1 LNLSEGFSEEFLV
14 VLVEAAEGET
24 KRVVG
29 FLLTEVNASNPCR
42 VFKFTKMLFKHVLP
56 K

>member
-1 LNLSEGFSEEFLV
+1 MNLSEGFSEEFLI

-24 KRVVG
+24 ERVVG
-29 FLLTEVNASNPCR
+29 FLLTEVNASNLGR